1 MRKIIKK
8 CIIILTLFSLFLQES
23 SIAVNAAVSTDSDIS
38 INISSALEFLAE
50 CQKDDGSWIISSIN
64 SSADIAN
71 IIEFTESCECLG
83 DKDDMVVDTIINGCI
98 EYYWHSFYTNVD
110 NLSGYLSIKELRAD
124 DAILSLLIAQN
135 PDGGFG
141 LSDGYASDIIDTKLA
156 MKALADVG
164 ETEAMNKAAKYIA
177 SLQND
182 DGGFSY
188 QQGLES
194 DPGLSAEIADVY
206 GDCIIADQS
215 IASDF
220 SDTLNAL
227 ETYLDENLPSLD
239 SLSADSMAEV
249 YQHFYTALFKL
260 KKGEKVNV
268 SSYYTLQTEDGGVF
282 DDPLATALFLE
293 MIVRE
298 QNSLT
303 AGIDHI
309 SITNDKGYSV
319 SSFNADEN
327 VHIDVASDYETE
339 KAYQK
344 ITVETPSGET
354 IDIDADNPVWNTAD
368 SGCHGDGSC

>member
-1 MRKIIKK
+1 M
-8 CIIILTLFSLFLQES
+8 ILMITM
-23 SIAVNAAVSTDSDIS
+23 T
-38 INISSALEFLAE
+38 
-50 CQKDDGSWIISSIN
+50 
-64 SSADIAN
+64 
-71 IIEFTESCECLG
+71 
-83 DKDDMVVDTIINGCI
+83 
-98 EYYWHSFYTNVD
+98 
-110 NLSGYLSIKELRAD
+110 
-124 DAILSLLIAQN
+124 LSLLTIPVYGEEQIQNSDVDDVMSYASIQQNAIDRGIDYLKSGRDEYNVWNDLDDFRTAYVIDVMEFLSESCISKNEADNLIDGVYDYYNSLYVTNSNDLSNLLLINEFHEDNDIVCLKNLQN

-227 ETYLDENLPSLD
+227 EKYLDKNLPSLD
-239 SLSADSMAEV
+239 RLSADNIPEV
-249 YQHFYTALFKL
+249 YQNFYTVLFRL
-260 KKGEKVNV
+260 KKGEKVDV
-268 SSYYTLQTEDGGVF
+268 SAYYALQAENGGVF

-298 QNSLT
+298 QNALT
-303 AGIDHI
+303 ASIDHI

-319 SSFNADEN
+319 SSFNANEN
-327 VHIDVASDYETE
+327 VR
-339 KAYQK
+339 K
-344 ITVETPSGET
+344 
-354 IDIDADNPVWNTAD
+354 
-368 SGCHGDGSC
+368 HGIQEILRQARI